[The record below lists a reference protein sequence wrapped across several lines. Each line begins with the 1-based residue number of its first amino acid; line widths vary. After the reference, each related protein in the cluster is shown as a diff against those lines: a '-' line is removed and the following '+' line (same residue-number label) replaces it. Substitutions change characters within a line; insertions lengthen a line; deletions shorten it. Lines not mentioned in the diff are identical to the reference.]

1 MWYTSSVKC
10 SELETDGMVLCE
22 KKKKTMFSVHFY
34 VLIGRFLGVKTLEK
48 NPTGQQVTGLSSLAR
63 TECIPVAP
71 LTQWHVVLL
80 LEVGLC
86 GFCQLPYK
94 ASIHPSLLTGTLISG
109 LTWEEQDW
117 HFLPPLLLTT
127 FPADTRHRVS
137 STRSEGRREKEKTM
151 LGNAPA
157 SSTDCLTASCEIQPI
172 IRQQQRVRPST

>member
-22 KKKKTMFSVHFY
+22 KKKTMFSVHFY
-34 VLIGRFLGVKTLEK
+34 VLIGRFLGVQTLEK

>member
-1 MWYTSSVKC
+1 MAWCYV
-10 SELETDGMVLCE
+10 

-137 STRSEGRREKEKTM
+137 STRSEGRWEKEKK
-151 LGNAPA
+151 L
-157 SSTDCLTASCEIQPI
+157 CLETLRRP
-172 IRQQQRVRPST
+172 RQTVWLLRVRFSQSFVNSNVYDHQRRSPSVVV

>member
-1 MWYTSSVKC
+1 MAWCYVK
-10 SELETDGMVLCE
+10 
-22 KKKKTMFSVHFY
+22 KNKTMFSVHFY

>member
-1 MWYTSSVKC
+1 MAWCYV
-10 SELETDGMVLCE
+10 

-137 STRSEGRREKEKTM
+137 STRLEGRREKEKTM

>member
-1 MWYTSSVKC
+1 
-10 SELETDGMVLCE
+10 
-22 KKKKTMFSVHFY
+22 MFSVHFY

>member
-1 MWYTSSVKC
+1 MAWCYV
-10 SELETDGMVLCE
+10 

-94 ASIHPSLLTGTLISG
+94 SVHTS
-109 LTWEEQDW
+109 
-117 HFLPPLLLTT
+117 LPPDWNPDKWFNLRRTGLAFSSPPPPDHIPGRYEAPGFLHALGRKTGKRKNYAWKRSGVLDRLSDC
-127 FPADTRHRVS
+127 FVWDSADHS
-137 STRSEGRREKEKTM
+137 STATCTTINVEV
-151 LGNAPA
+151 L
-157 SSTDCLTASCEIQPI
+157 
-172 IRQQQRVRPST
+172 V

>member
-1 MWYTSSVKC
+1 MAWCYV
-10 SELETDGMVLCE
+10 

-127 FPADTRHRVS
+127 FPANTRHRVS

>member
-1 MWYTSSVKC
+1 MAWCYV
-10 SELETDGMVLCE
+10 

-94 ASIHPSLLTGTLISG
+94 SVHTS
-109 LTWEEQDW
+109 
-117 HFLPPLLLTT
+117 LPPDWNPDKWFNLRRTGLA
-127 FPADTRHRVS
+127 FS
-137 STRSEGRREKEKTM
+137 SPPPPDHIPGRYEAPGFLHALGRKMGKRKKTM